1 MKWIRLDFLKQFFIF
16 ISMNLAEIKSVIDNG
31 KKVYWSNTAYQVI
44 KDKIG
49 QYLIGYDIG
58 GRSENYIGL
67 TWQNGTTLNG
77 KETDFFIVN

>member
-1 MKWIRLDFLKQFFIF
+1 
-16 ISMNLAEIKSVIDNG
+16 MNLAEIKDAIDKG
-31 KKVYWSNTAYQVI
+31 KKVFCYTTSYQVV

-67 TWQNGTTLNG
+67 TWRDGITLNG
-77 KETDFFIVN
+77 KESDFFIAN